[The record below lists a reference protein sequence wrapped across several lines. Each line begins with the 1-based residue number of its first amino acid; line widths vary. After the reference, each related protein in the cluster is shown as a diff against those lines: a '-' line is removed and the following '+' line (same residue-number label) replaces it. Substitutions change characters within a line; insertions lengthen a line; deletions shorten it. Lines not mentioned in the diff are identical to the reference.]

1 MYRKILVP
9 FDNSSQA
16 LSAVEHALKLALVS
30 KAAVTLFHVVQDI
43 PVFSDERTE
52 ERIGIDRDAVVNQ
65 AKAKAQAMLDKL
77 KESLSE
83 HEIKID
89 TAVTVGNPSREI
101 CKKAQI
107 EGYDVIV
114 MGSRG
119 LGKIPGLLMG
129 SVSNRVCRNASCPVI
144 VIHAN

>member
-30 KAAVTLFHVVQDI
+30 GAAVTLFHVVQDF
-43 PVFSDERTE
+43 PLFSDERTE
-52 ERIGIDRDAVVNQ
+52 ERIGIDRDAVISQ
-65 AKAKAQAMLDKL
+65 AKAGAKAMLDKL
-77 KESLSE
+77 KESFSE

-89 TAVTVGNPSREI
+89 GAVAVGNPAREI

-107 EGYDVIV
+107 EGYDLII

>member
-9 FDNSSQA
+9 FENSSQA

-30 KAAVTLFHVVQDI
+30 GAAVTIFHVVQDALI
-43 PVFSDERTE
+43 FSDERIVKRT
-52 ERIGIDRDAVVNQ
+52 GIDRDAVINQ
-65 AKAKAQAMLDKL
+65 AKAGAKAMLNKL
-77 KESLSE
+77 KEGLSE
-83 HEIKID
+83 HEVKID
-89 TAVTVGNPSREI
+89 TAVAVGSPAREI

-107 EGYDVIV
+107 EGYDLII

-129 SVSNRVCRNASCPVI
+129 SVSNRVCRNAFCPVI

>member
-1 MYRKILVP
+1 MYKKILVA

-16 LSAVEHALKLALVS
+16 LAAVEHAVKLAVVS
-30 KAAVTLFHVVQDI
+30 KAPVTLFHVVQDI
-43 PVFSDERTE
+43 PALSDDRAED
-52 ERIGIDRDAVVNQ
+52 RIGIDRNTLVNE
-65 AKAKAQAMLDKL
+65 AKEKARTMMNKL
-77 KESLSE
+77 KEGLSE
-83 HEIKID
+83 QDVKLD
-89 TAVTVGNPSREI
+89 TAVAVGNPSREI
-101 CKKAQI
+101 CKKAKI

-119 LGKIPGLLMG
+119 LGRIPGLLMG